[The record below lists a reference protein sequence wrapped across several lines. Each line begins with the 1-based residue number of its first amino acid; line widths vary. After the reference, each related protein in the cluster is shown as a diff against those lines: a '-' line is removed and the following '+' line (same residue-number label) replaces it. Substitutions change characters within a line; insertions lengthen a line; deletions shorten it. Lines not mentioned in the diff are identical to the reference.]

1 MKEINKIYNK
11 LAKDHSKSFFLYA
24 FLSVT
29 LFVLSAVLVVLNLF
43 AIRMNPNQTLHD
55 EEPALKHQQYYFIA
69 IVVLTAIAGTISG
82 ALSLFTF
89 KKRAKIQRIQ
99 IERINNEVRKYKNNL
114 EDYETT
120 KHRDKKF
127 VKNIRTIINDDY

>member
-11 LAKDHSKSFFLYA
+11 LAKDHRRSFFLYT
-24 FLSVT
+24 FLSIT
-29 LFVLSAVLVVLNLF
+29 LFTLSAVLVVLNLF
-43 AIRMNPNQTLHD
+43 AIRMNPNQLLHED
-55 EEPALKHQQYYFIA
+55 QSLKHQQYYFIA

-99 IERINNEVRKYKNNL
+99 IERINNEVKKYKNNI
-114 EDYETT
+114 ETY
-120 KHRDKKF
+120 KDQKNKDKKF
-127 VKNIRTIINDDY
+127 VNNIKTIFKEDY